1 MTYQLTGKVAIV
13 TGGSRGIG
21 EGIVRSLAREGARVF
36 FTFNSNEEKAHAI
49 AAELSAEAAPVTA
62 IRANVTNAD
71 EVTSLVNTVLGAAE
85 RIDIL
90 VNNAGITRD
99 GLMMRMSENDW
110 DDVIDTNL
118 KGAFLCSKAVLRTMM
133 SQRKGRIVN
142 IGSIVGLSGNAGQ
155 ANYAASKAGLVGL
168 TRSMAKEVA
177 SRNILVNCVAPGY
190 VGTDMTDKLTDEQK
204 KAFVDYIPLKRIG
217 SIDEIASVVAFLV
230 SDAASYITGQVINI
244 DGGLAL

>member
-1 MTYQLTGKVAIV
+1 MAHQLTGKVAIV

-21 EGIVRSLAREGARVF
+21 EGIVRYLAGEGARVF
-36 FTFNSNEEKAHAI
+36 FTFNSNEEKAQAI

-62 IRANVTNAD
+62 IRANVTDAE
-71 EVTSLVNTVLGAAE
+71 EVTALVNTVLEAAD

-99 GLMMRMSENDW
+99 GLMMRMSETDW

-133 SQRKGRIVN
+133 SQRRGRIVN

-190 VGTDMTDKLTDEQK
+190 VGTDMTDKLSDEQK

-217 SIDEIASVVAFLV
+217 SVEEIASVVAFLV

>member
-1 MTYQLTGKVAIV
+1 MGQQLTGKVAIV

-21 EGIVRSLAREGARVF
+21 EGIVRMLAQEGARVF
-36 FTFNSNEEKAHAI
+36 FTFNSNGEKAQAI
-49 AAELSAEAAPVTA
+49 AAELSEGGAPVTA
-62 IRANVTNAD
+62 IQANVTRAD
-71 EVTSLVNTVLGAAE
+71 EVTALVNTVLEATE

-110 DDVIDTNL
+110 DDVMDTNL

-133 SQRKGRIVN
+133 SQRRGRIVN

-190 VGTDMTDKLTDEQK
+190 VATDMTDKLTEEQK
-204 KAFVDYIPLKRIG
+204 KAFADFIPLKRTG
-217 SIDEIASVVAFLV
+217 SVEEIASVVTFLA
-230 SDAASYITGQVINI
+230 SDAASYVTGQVINV